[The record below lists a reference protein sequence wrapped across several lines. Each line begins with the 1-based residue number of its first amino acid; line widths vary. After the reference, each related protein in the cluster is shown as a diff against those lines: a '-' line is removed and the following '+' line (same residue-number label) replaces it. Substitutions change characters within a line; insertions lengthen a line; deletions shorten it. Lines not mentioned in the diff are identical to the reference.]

1 MHIILLRH
9 GHAIDD
15 TGSPALGDGGRWLSG
30 KGRKRTRL
38 VAAHLCS
45 SKSKKERPAEIWT
58 SPLVRAVQ
66 TAEILAEAAGLTD
79 EVTVCAELTAGREPE
94 EVVPLLARHDGEGP
108 VVLVGHEPSLSRL
121 AALLL
126 GVRSFPSLKK
136 SGAVGLAWERRDA
149 AKVTFEVEPKALKGD
164 RSKG

>member
-15 TGSPALGDGGRWLSG
+15 TGSPALGDAGRWLSG

-38 VAAHLCS
+38 VSAHLCEQ
-45 SKSKKERPAEIWT
+45 KKQRPVQIWT

-79 EVTVCAELTAGREPE
+79 EVTVRAELATGRDPE
-94 EVVPLLARHDGEGP
+94 EVVPLLAQHDGEGP
-108 VVLVGHEPSLSRL
+108 LVLVGHEPSLSRL

-149 AKVTFEVEPKALKGD
+149 AKITFEVQPKALRGD
-164 RSKG
+164 RDKE